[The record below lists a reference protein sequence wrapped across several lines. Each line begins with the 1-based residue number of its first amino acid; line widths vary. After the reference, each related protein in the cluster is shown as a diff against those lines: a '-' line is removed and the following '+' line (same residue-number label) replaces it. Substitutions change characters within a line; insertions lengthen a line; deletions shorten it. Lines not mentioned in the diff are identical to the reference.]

1 MELEQVRNKVKA
13 AAWQAIAQSGVN
25 LTSLS
30 SDEQNKLVD
39 AITAQ
44 MLVVMDEVI
53 GSDADDQLTRFA
65 ETSDEEQVLWKGRP
79 LLSLVEY
86 YVITNERIK
95 VVRGLLGKDYEN
107 YELIRI
113 QDIDFAQSV
122 GERLLDIGDIRIKG
136 ADPSHAEIVLRNIK
150 NPHEV
155 YELLRKAW
163 LSARKKYGLIF
174 REEM

>member
-1 MELEQVRNKVKA
+1 MELEQVRNKIKA
-13 AAWQAIAQSGVN
+13 AVWQAIAQSGIN
-25 LTSLS
+25 LTPIS
-30 SDEQNKLVD
+30 SDDQNRLVD

-44 MLVVMDEVI
+44 MFVVMDEVI
-53 GSDADDQLTRFA
+53 GLDTDDQLTRLA
-65 ETSDEEQVLWKGRP
+65 LTGEDEQVLWKGRP

-95 VVRGLLGKDYEN
+95 VVKGLLGKDYEN

-122 GERLLDIGDIRIKG
+122 GERILDIGDIRIQG
-136 ADPSHAEIVLRNIK
+136 ADPSHSEIVLRNIK

-155 YELLRKAW
+155 YELVRKAW
-163 LSARKKYGLIF
+163 LAARKKYGLIF

>member
-13 AAWQAIAQSGVN
+13 AVWQAVAQSGVN
-25 LTSLS
+25 LASLS

-39 AITAQ
+39 DITAQ
-44 MLVVMDEVI
+44 MLVVLDEVI
-53 GSDADDQLTRFA
+53 GSDTDDHLTRLT
-65 ETSDEEQVLWKGRP
+65 ETDDGEQVLWKGRP

-86 YVITNERIK
+86 YIITNERIK

-122 GERLLDIGDIRIKG
+122 GERILDIGDLRIKG
-136 ADPSHAEIVLRNIK
+136 ADPSHSEIVLRNIK

-163 LSARKKYGLIF
+163 LAARKKYGLIF

>member
-1 MELEQVRNKVKA
+1 MELEQVRNKIKA
-13 AAWQAIAQSGVN
+13 AVWQAIAQSGIN
-25 LTSLS
+25 LTPIS
-30 SDEQNKLVD
+30 SDDQNRLVD

-44 MLVVMDEVI
+44 MFVVMDEVI
-53 GSDADDQLTRFA
+53 GSDTDDQLTRLA
-65 ETSDEEQVLWKGRP
+65 LTGEDEQVLWKGRP

-95 VVRGLLGKDYEN
+95 VVKGLLGKDYEN

-122 GERLLDIGDIRIKG
+122 GERILDIGDIRIKG
-136 ADPSHAEIVLRNIK
+136 ADPSHSEIVLRNIK

-155 YELLRKAW
+155 YELVRKAW
-163 LSARKKYGLIF
+163 LAARKKYGLIF

>member
-1 MELEQVRNKVKA
+1 MELEQVRNKIKA
-13 AAWQAIAQSGVN
+13 AVWQAIAQSGIN
-25 LTSLS
+25 LTPIS
-30 SDEQNKLVD
+30 SDDQNRLVD

-44 MLVVMDEVI
+44 MFVVMDEVI
-53 GSDADDQLTRFA
+53 ASDTDDQLTRLAFTG
-65 ETSDEEQVLWKGRP
+65 EDEQVLWKGRP

-95 VVRGLLGKDYEN
+95 VVKGLLGKDYEN

-113 QDIDFAQSV
+113 QDIDLAQSV
-122 GERLLDIGDIRIKG
+122 GERILDIGDIRIKG
-136 ADPSHAEIVLRNIK
+136 ADPSHSEIVLRNIK

-155 YELLRKAW
+155 YELVRKAW
-163 LSARKKYGLIF
+163 LAARKKYGLIF

>member
-25 LTSLS
+25 MTSLS
-30 SDEQNKLVD
+30 SDDQNKLVD

-65 ETSDEEQVLWKGRP
+65 DTGDEEQVLWKGRP

-86 YVITNERIK
+86 YVITSERIK

-107 YELIRI
+107 YELIRV

-122 GERLLDIGDIRIKG
+122 GERILDIGDIRIKG
-136 ADPSHAEIVLRNIK
+136 ADPSHEEIVLRNIK

-163 LSARKKYGLIF
+163 LAARKKYGLIF

>member
-1 MELEQVRNKVKA
+1 MELEQVRNKIKA
-13 AAWQAIAQSGVN
+13 AVWQAIAQSGIN
-25 LTSLS
+25 LTPIS
-30 SDEQNKLVD
+30 SDDQNRLVD

-44 MLVVMDEVI
+44 MFVVMDEVI
-53 GSDADDQLTRFA
+53 GSDTDDQLTRLA
-65 ETSDEEQVLWKGRP
+65 LTGEDEQVLWKGRP

-95 VVRGLLGKDYEN
+95 VVKGLLGKDYEN

-122 GERLLDIGDIRIKG
+122 GERILDIGDIRIKG
-136 ADPSHAEIVLRNIK
+136 ADPSHSEIVLRNIK

-155 YELLRKAW
+155 YELVRKAW
-163 LSARKKYGLIF
+163 LEARKKYGLIF

>member
-25 LTSLS
+25 LSPIS
-30 SDEQNKLVD
+30 SEDQNKLVD
-39 AITAQ
+39 AIAAQ
-44 MLVVMDEVI
+44 MLVVMDDVI
-53 GSDADDQLTRFA
+53 GSDTDDQLWQVA
-65 ETSDEEQVLWKGRP
+65 ETSDDEQILWKGRP

-95 VVRGLLGKDYEN
+95 VVKGLLGKEYDN
-107 YELIRI
+107 YELIRV
-113 QDIDFAQSV
+113 QDIDFAQSM
-122 GERLLDIGDIRIKG
+122 GERILDVGDIRIKG

-163 LSARKKYGLIF
+163 LAARKKYGLIF

>member
-25 LTSLS
+25 LLS
-30 SDEQNKLVD
+30 ISSEDQNKLVD

-53 GSDADDQLTRFA
+53 GSDADDQIPQIGV
-65 ETSDEEQVLWKGRP
+65 TSDDEQILWKGRP

-113 QDIDFAQSV
+113 QDIDFGQSV
-122 GERLLDIGDIRIKG
+122 GERILDIGDIRVRG
-136 ADPSHAEIVLRNIK
+136 ADPSHAEIILRNIR

-163 LSARKKYGLIF
+163 LAARKKYGLIF